1 MRDWTAHSEEIARI
15 SQDLAKDLAMLAR
28 EIHDV
33 AGEIDSVSPAAT
45 DPGALLEEHVFDDNV
60 DLGGASTELGTNGR
74 SVELRPRG
82 SNSQS
87 SRSIRRQTWN
97 RDDAVLDSLLLASVT
112 QLSTR
117 IRQSVDKTTCKIRI
131 LFKDKERKW
140 EEIEAKLQAEHDSL
154 LLKSSNKEISTIIQD
169 LKRVERQLTVIDMM
183 VDPDGTLDALSN
195 LGLTSPLTDPKL
207 SPGTQQ
213 EASVL
218 HPGAEAALSA
228 TRPEGLST
236 EPCGA
241 SDQTS
246 ERDPG
251 LQQRSY
257 N

>member
-1 MRDWTAHSEEIARI
+1 M
-15 SQDLAKDLAMLAR
+15 
-28 EIHDV
+28 
-33 AGEIDSVSPAAT
+33 GP
-45 DPGALLEEHVFDDNV
+45 
-60 DLGGASTELGTNGR
+60 
-74 SVELRPRG
+74 
-82 SNSQS
+82 
-87 SRSIRRQTWN
+87 
-97 RDDAVLDSLLLASVT
+97 LLLASVT

-218 HPGAEAALSA
+218 HPRAEAALSA

-241 SDQTS
+241 SDQTA
-246 ERDPG
+246 DFFAHFNTNTC
-251 LQQRSY
+251 Y
-257 N
+257 Y